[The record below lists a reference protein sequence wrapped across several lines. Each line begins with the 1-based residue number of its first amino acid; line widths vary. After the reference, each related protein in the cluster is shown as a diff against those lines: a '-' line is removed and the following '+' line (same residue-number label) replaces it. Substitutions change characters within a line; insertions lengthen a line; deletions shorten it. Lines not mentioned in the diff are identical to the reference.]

1 MKAFERWFGPPM
13 AAPETAFMRTLRFV
27 VVTSTGAS
35 ALGIAG
41 IDFIIAQCGRAAT
54 GAALLVMIAV
64 TALSAAVFF
73 YRKTRADDRWLME
86 CCAARDETDE

>member
-1 MKAFERWFGPPM
+1 MKALERWIGPPM

-27 VVTSTGAS
+27 VVASTGAS

-54 GAALLVMIAV
+54 GAALFVMISVA
-64 TALSAAVFF
+64 TLSAAVFF
-73 YRKTRADDRWLME
+73 YRKTRADDRWLTE
-86 CCAARDETDE
+86 CCAARDGEDE

>member
-1 MKAFERWFGPPM
+1 MKVLERWIGPPM

-27 VVTSTGAS
+27 VVASTGAS

-54 GAALLVMIAV
+54 GAALLVMLSVA
-64 TALSAAVFF
+64 ASSAAIFF

-86 CCAARDETDE
+86 CCAARDGEDE

>member
-1 MKAFERWFGPPM
+1 MKVLERWVGPPM

-27 VVTSTGAS
+27 VVASTGAS

-54 GAALLVMIAV
+54 GAALLVMISVA
-64 TALSAAVFF
+64 ALSAAVFF